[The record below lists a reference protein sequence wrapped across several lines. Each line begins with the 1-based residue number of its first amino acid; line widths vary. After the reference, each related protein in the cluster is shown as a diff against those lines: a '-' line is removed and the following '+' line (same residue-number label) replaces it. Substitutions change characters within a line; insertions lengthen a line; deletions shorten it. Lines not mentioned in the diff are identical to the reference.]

1 MDELDQITTRLVNE
15 LSSKILPALTRNLT
29 QNNNNTQHEN
39 LNFTAEFEKAIKILS
54 DENRA
59 ANEILMHSVNS
70 VREEISKL
78 KRADKQEKIIIDPEI
93 LNLINK
99 LDENL
104 KNFYSDWLQSKQET
118 NKIIEHEF
126 NTPIPQPEFKT
137 PEININADE
146 IFNKPIEEF
155 ENIIRAHD
163 NIQTQELKALSH
175 ELENLTE
182 QNNLKLNHEIKKI
195 LEREIIK
202 YRNEII
208 NIIREQNNLISSI
221 KNTIYITG
229 FLSVIILGALIFFTR

>member
-15 LSSKILPALTRNLT
+15 LSLKILPALTRNLT
-29 QNNNNTQHEN
+29 QNNNNAQHEN

-78 KRADKQEKIIIDPEI
+78 KRSDKQEKIIIDPEI

-182 QNNLKLNHEIKKI
+182 Q
-195 LEREIIK
+195 
-202 YRNEII
+202 
-208 NIIREQNNLISSI
+208 
-221 KNTIYITG
+221 
-229 FLSVIILGALIFFTR
+229 

>member
-15 LSSKILPALTRNLT
+15 LSLKILPALTRNLT
-29 QNNNNTQHEN
+29 QNNNNAQHEN

-78 KRADKQEKIIIDPEI
+78 KRSDKQEKIIIDPEI